1 MHDHPEAERLKIV
14 PPRVGTL
21 RGSSLGEIRRLRA
34 GRPGSRAPAARNIAR
49 GTVRAGQEIRMSPGH
64 DTAQDF
70 GVDALLALAG
80 TGEAL
85 SVEAVAPNRLNGG
98 YALPR
103 ESGDD

>member
-1 MHDHPEAERLKIV
+1 
-14 PPRVGTL
+14 
-21 RGSSLGEIRRLRA
+21 
-34 GRPGSRAPAARNIAR
+34 
-49 GTVRAGQEIRMSPGH
+49 MSPGH